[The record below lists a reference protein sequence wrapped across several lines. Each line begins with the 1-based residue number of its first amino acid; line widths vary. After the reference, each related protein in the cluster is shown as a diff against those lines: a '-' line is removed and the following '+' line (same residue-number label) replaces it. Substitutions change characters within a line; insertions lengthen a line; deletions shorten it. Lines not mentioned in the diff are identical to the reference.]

1 MPALTDVVTLAN
13 LRSGATAGDLAVLT
27 NDARNLYVKTSDGWE
42 PANGVIS
49 AWCVGTGA
57 IATFTIGTLP
67 ANCLVNK
74 VEVIVSGTAGTATT
88 TLAVGISGTTGKYM
102 TASHFSSSMNAA
114 GVKTVTTIP
123 IHETATRTV
132 IATFSASWD
141 SGAKALVAVQYVKL
155 PAVPA

>member
-1 MPALTDVVTLAN
+1 MPAITDVVTLAN
-13 LRSGATAGDLAVLT
+13 LRAGATAGDLAVLT
-27 NDARNLYVKTSDGWE
+27 NDARNLRVKTSDGWE

-57 IATFTIGTLP
+57 ATTFTIGTLP

-74 VEVIVSGTAGTATT
+74 VEVIVSGTAGTAATT
-88 TLAVGISGTTGKYM
+88 IAVGITGTTGKYM
-102 TASHFSSSMNAA
+102 SASNFSSSMNAA

-123 IHETATRTV
+123 IHETSARTV
-132 IATFSASWD
+132 IATFSDNWN
-141 SGAKALVAVQYVKL
+141 SGAKALVAVQYVKI